1 MHQLS
6 PFSLLLLCS
15 SLFTCLS
22 LSNPTSVARADWPEF
37 RGPNQNGTITT
48 QPNVPLNLP
57 TEWADEDPTANT
69 QPKNILW
76 KTPTIGLGWSSPVI
90 IADHIYI
97 TSARPNSTNADPK
110 DLTGQQSLFVSCYN
124 LANGALVFDQKVFEQ
139 PQDAPAIHKK
149 NSHAS
154 PTILAHRP
162 PSSRLTRLYVHFG
175 HQGTACLSTQ
185 GEILWTN
192 TEHNYPPVHGNGSSP
207 IAYQN
212 KIILTLDGA
221 ESPYTLALDAM
232 TGKELWKT
240 PRDVKTDR
248 SFSFATPQAI
258 VVNGKTQIISPGAD
272 IVQALDPESGN
283 VLWFVRYSGYS
294 LIVRPIYHQG
304 LVFISTGYNT
314 PKLLAIDP
322 TGQGDVT
329 DSHVRWTTT
338 SGVPNTPSLTPM
350 NNQVIM
356 VSDGGVAT
364 GLKASDGTKLWQKRL
379 GGNFS
384 ASPLAIGNRIYFQNE
399 AGEAIIM
406 ELPADESS
414 PENSPPTELARNTLP
429 GRVFASYA
437 VDQNDL
443 IIRTEQA
450 LYRISNSTKP

>member
-1 MHQLS
+1 MYQLT
-6 PFSLLLLCS
+6 PFSSLLLFTYFLLPLPS
-15 SLFTCLS
+15 SI
-22 LSNPTSVARADWPEF
+22 ARADWPEF
-37 RGPNQNGTITT
+37 RGPNQNGTITLPANAT
-48 QPNVPLNLP
+48 VKLPL
-57 TEWADEDPTANT
+57 EWADEDPAANS
-69 QPKNILW
+69 PSKNILW
-76 KTPTIGLGWSSPVI
+76 KTPTTGLGWSSPVI
-90 IADHIYI
+90 VEKNIYI
-97 TSARPNSTNADPK
+97 TSARPASPNADPK
-110 DLTGQQSLFVSCYN
+110 DLSGPQSLYVSCYN
-124 LANGALVFDQKVFEQ
+124 LADGTLLFDKKIFEQ

-162 PSSRLTRLYVHFG
+162 PNSRLTRLYVHFG

-207 IAYQN
+207 IAHQD
-212 KIILTLDGA
+212 KIILTIDGA

-232 TGKELWKT
+232 TGKEAWKT
-240 PRDVKTDR
+240 PRNVTTDR
-248 SFSFATPQAI
+248 SFSFATAQSI
-258 VVNGKTQIISPGAD
+258 EVNGKTQIISPGAD
-272 IVQALDPESGN
+272 IVQALDPVSGN

-329 DSHVRWTTT
+329 DSHVRWTTS

-350 NNQVIM
+350 NNQIIM

-406 ELPADESS
+406 ELPADENS
-414 PENSPPTELARNTLP
+414 PENTPPTELARNTLP
-429 GRVFASYA
+429 GRAFASYA
-437 VDQNDL
+437 VDQDDL
-443 IIRTEQA
+443 IIRTEHA
-450 LYRISNSTKP
+450 LYRISNSTTP